1 MRTDVHGT
9 ILERSIRSREREWF
23 EAALEE
29 DNKQRAGVE
38 MSLEN
43 PIAHTPNTCHRYR
56 QQFHK
61 LTTIYAY
68 GELGWKDLDVTQPRS
83 ERSFDV
89 VCYLMH
95 VMGPGYNSRS
105 CKR

>member
-9 ILERSIRSREREWF
+9 ILERSIRWRQRKWF

-29 DNKQRAGVE
+29 DNNQRAGVE
-38 MSLEN
+38 TSLEN
-43 PIAHTPNTCHRYR
+43 PIAHTPNTCHGYR
-56 QQFHK
+56 RQFHRLA

-83 ERSFDV
+83 ER
-89 VCYLMH
+89 
-95 VMGPGYNSRS
+95 
-105 CKR
+105 